1 MSALIHTQ
9 ILRVMLFGP
18 LSLSKKRPSGPT
30 SNRVQWRVREA
41 TPGMIAL
48 AAMIVEPI
56 QLQNHQQSWLLH
68 LHKMSAML
76 VPALAYIGCTLQ
88 G

>member
-18 LSLSKKRPSGPT
+18 SSLSKKRPSGPT
-30 SNRVQWRVREA
+30 SNGVRWGVREA

-48 AAMIVEPI
+48 AAMIV
-56 QLQNHQQSWLLH
+56 SVYLLH
-68 LHKMSAML
+68 FSNIGAQFWSVGSL
-76 VPALAYIGCTLQ
+76 PALP
-88 G
+88 